1 MAEQQDDGV
10 KAITTLLEVL
20 GPLKQE
26 TRANVLD
33 YVFKTLGITPPATV
47 TLTPPGVIPP
57 PPGHIP
63 PPGGTM
69 DLLTLTEKKSP
80 KTTNQMVAIVAYY
93 LSSLAPAHERRDHIM
108 PDDIKKYFVQ
118 ANYELPTAPPRM
130 TLVNAKNAGYLDAIS
145 NGQYRLNPVGHNLV
159 VHKLPRNDGNA
170 RPAKKKWPAAKK
182 TKKKKSRK

>member
-1 MAEQQDDGV
+1 
-10 KAITTLLEVL
+10 
-20 GPLKQE
+20 
-26 TRANVLD
+26 
-33 YVFKTLGITPPATV
+33 
-47 TLTPPGVIPP
+47 
-57 PPGHIP
+57 
-63 PPGGTM
+63 
-69 DLLTLTEKKSP
+69 
-80 KTTNQMVAIVAYY
+80 
-93 LSSLAPAHERRDHIM
+93 M

-170 RPAKKKWPAAKK
+170 GPAKKKRPAVKK

>member
-20 GPLKQE
+20 GPLSQE

-69 DLLTLTEKKSP
+69 DLRTLTEKKSP

-93 LSSLAPAHERRDHIM
+93 L
-108 PDDIKKYFVQ
+108 
-118 ANYELPTAPPRM
+118 
-130 TLVNAKNAGYLDAIS
+130 
-145 NGQYRLNPVGHNLV
+145 
-159 VHKLPRNDGNA
+159 
-170 RPAKKKWPAAKK
+170 
-182 TKKKKSRK
+182 